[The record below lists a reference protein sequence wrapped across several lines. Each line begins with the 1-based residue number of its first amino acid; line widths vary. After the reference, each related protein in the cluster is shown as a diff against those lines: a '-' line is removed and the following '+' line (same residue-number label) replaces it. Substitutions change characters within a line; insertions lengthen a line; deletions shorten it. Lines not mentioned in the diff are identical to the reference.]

1 MPSPSDHPM
10 RLSVHRA
17 FVIQFDATAAVE
29 RGEVEVVGRV
39 EHVVS
44 GHTMHFQSLET
55 LMAFIAQI
63 LRAGPMTTRRNDG

>member
-1 MPSPSDHPM
+1 MQ
-10 RLSVHRA
+10 LSAHRA
-17 FVIQFDATAAVE
+17 FVIQFDATTAVE
-29 RGEVEVVGRV
+29 RGKVVGRV

-44 GHTMHFQSLET
+44 GQAMHFQSLET

>member
-1 MPSPSDHPM
+1 MPSPNDHPM

-29 RGEVEVVGRV
+29 RGEVVGRV

-55 LMAFIAQI
+55 LMAFMAQI

>member
-29 RGEVEVVGRV
+29 RGRWWAEWTT
-39 EHVVS
+39 S
-44 GHTMHFQSLET
+44 CQAMPC
-55 LMAFIAQI
+55 AFSHS
-63 LRAGPMTTRRNDG
+63 RR

>member
-1 MPSPSDHPM
+1 MPASSDHPM
-10 RLSVHRA
+10 QLSAHRA
-17 FVIQFDATAAVE
+17 FVIQFDVTTAVE
-29 RGEVEVVGRV
+29 WGKVVGRV

-44 GHTMHFQSLET
+44 GQAMYFQSLET

>member
-1 MPSPSDHPM
+1 M
-10 RLSVHRA
+10 
-17 FVIQFDATAAVE
+17 
-29 RGEVEVVGRV
+29 

-44 GHTMHFQSLET
+44 GHAMYFQSLEA